1 MTDVFPSPTLLP
13 SPVTEGATSTDVFDA
28 VSRGLLE
35 LGAVAVVQFLNDS
48 ALTPSVSRAPATVP
62 NPAPAPSVPEPDSR
76 TFLRA
81 VATVH
86 QACQHA
92 FGSTDALRFA
102 YDEDSVTSSTFAFH
116 FSFALPCEHDSGHS

>member
-1 MTDVFPSPTLLP
+1 MTDVFPTPAILR
-13 SPVTEGATSTDVFDA
+13 SPVTEEATSTDVFNA

-48 ALTPSVSRAPATVP
+48 ALTPSVSREPTAIP
-62 NPAPAPSVPEPDSR
+62 NPAPAPSVPDPDSR
-76 TFLRA
+76 TFPRA

-102 YDEDSVTSSTFAFH
+102 YDEDSATSSTFAFH
-116 FSFALPCEHDSGHS
+116 FPYALPCKRDSGYS